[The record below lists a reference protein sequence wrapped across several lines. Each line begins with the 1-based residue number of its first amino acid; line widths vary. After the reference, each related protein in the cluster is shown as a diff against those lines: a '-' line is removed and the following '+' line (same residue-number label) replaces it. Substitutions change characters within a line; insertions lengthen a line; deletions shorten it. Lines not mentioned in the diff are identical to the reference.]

1 MITLIRAKLKGT
13 KLGMKKYSRGRRGG
27 PAKALGRV
35 SGARVQIPPS
45 SPVICRCSS
54 MVERD
59 LAKVDTRVQ
68 FPSSAPSIETRISKE
83 VLFLRLSPILG
94 RF

>member
-1 MITLIRAKLKGT
+1 MAERI
-13 KLGMKKYSRGRRGG
+13 GMRKYSRGRRGG

-45 SPVICRCSS
+45 SPFIYKCRCSS
-54 MVERD
+54 MVERH

-68 FPSSAPSIETRISKE
+68 FPSSAPSKMKAHNHG
-83 VLFLRLSPILG
+83 LF
-94 RF
+94 

>member
-1 MITLIRAKLKGT
+1 MAKSI
-13 KLGMKKYSRGRRGG
+13 GMRKYSRGRRGG

-45 SPVICRCSS
+45 SPFIYKCRCSS

-68 FPSSAPSIETRISKE
+68 FPSSAPVKMIALNKG
-83 VLFLRLSPILG
+83 LF
-94 RF
+94 